1 MRKAL
6 GSGFKHGD
14 QARIVDRALKGRRVE
29 REDIA
34 AICAG
39 KHLDIVLFKRADQ
52 RKLPGRKQIFGLVY
66 AQTHAP
72 LQNRD
77 QLIAQMKMPMREIHA
92 V

>member
-66 AQTHAP
+66 A
-72 LQNRD
+72 
-77 QLIAQMKMPMREIHA
+77 
-92 V
+92 